1 MPDEQICERCE
12 AILESAEELRTHTR
26 EQCRY
31 TCEQCDQS
39 GDGMNWLDTHN
50 LRYCPEQV
58 LSDQTSEDVVEAAAV
73 LQPAAILEPEVPVV
87 SWRVKNPGPA
97 TLPQSARDPEGS
109 SRDPANRVYS
119 PTHAWYGYVPDEVDI
134 EGLSVTG
141 LPVDILGS
149 VGAWQTHQVQSQIEQ
164 GKIILTPVERYG
176 MRLRGSPYVHIRRP
190 DPDVWAEFVSRWEAI
205 LPQEIEIESGLLEDA
220 EHDLERAVTREER
233 AMARRSIQVFSTR
246 VPQLQTLDFKRIFG
260 FLVKEHEFSLHV
272 GRSDTQIMR
281 EEVGDVVDERME
293 AMFEEH
299 VG

>member
-1 MPDEQICERCE
+1 M
-12 AILESAEELRTHTR
+12 ILASEEELRTHNR

-58 LSDQTSEDVVEAAAV
+58 LVGEARGDAIVEAVAAQ
-73 LQPAAILEPEVPVV
+73 QPAAILAPERPAV
-87 SWRVKNPGPA
+87 SWRVRNPGPA
-97 TLPQSARDPEGS
+97 AMPQSARDPEGS
-109 SRDPANRVYS
+109 PRDPGNRVYS
-119 PTHAWYGYVPDEVDI
+119 PTHAWYGFVPKQVDI
-134 EGLSVTG
+134 LGNSTTG
-141 LPVDILGS
+141 LPVDVLGS
-149 VGAWQTHQVQSQIEQ
+149 VGSWQTHQVQTQIEQ
-164 GKIILTPVERYG
+164 DKVILTPVERYG
-176 MRLRGSPYVHIRRP
+176 KTLRGSPYVHIKRP
-190 DPDVWAEFVSRWEAI
+190 DRDVWDEFVSRWEAI

-220 EHDLERAVTREER
+220 EHDLERAVTASER
-233 AMARRSIQVFSTR
+233 ATARRSIQVYSTR
-246 VPQLQTLDFKRIFG
+246 VPQMQTLDFNRVFA

-293 AMFEEH
+293 ALFAEH